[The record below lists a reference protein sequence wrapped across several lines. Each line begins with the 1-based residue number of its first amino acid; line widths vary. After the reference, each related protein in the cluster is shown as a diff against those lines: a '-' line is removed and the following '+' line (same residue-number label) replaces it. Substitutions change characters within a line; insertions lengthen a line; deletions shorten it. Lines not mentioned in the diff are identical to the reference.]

1 MEDTMLKNKIKH
13 YLDKNQIIKSSD
25 INIFV
30 YKSEVT
36 LVGTVQTK
44 REKIMAEYVV
54 NQMAEV
60 KKVISKLELL
70 SEATTMRLPPIASIF
85 QRYSRV

>member
-1 MEDTMLKNKIKH
+1 MNDIMLKNKIKN
-13 YLDKNQIIKSSD
+13 YLDRNLIVDSSD

-30 YKSEVT
+30 YKNEVT

-60 KKVISKLELL
+60 KKVTSKLELL
-70 SEATTMRLPPIASIF
+70 SEATTMRLPPIESIF

>member
-1 MEDTMLKNKIKH
+1 MVD
-13 YLDKNQIIKSSD
+13 SSD

-30 YKSEVT
+30 YKNEVT
-36 LVGTVQTK
+36 LVGTVHTK
-44 REKIMAEYVV
+44 KEKIMAEYVV

-70 SEATTMRLPPIASIF
+70 SEATTMRLPPIESIF